1 MGLVFS
7 DEGNCIG
14 LSKVADTF
22 KLWNAENT
30 TASRLNTTLCL
41 LQYPQMAVLWCMVV
55 EMEMSNSGM

>member
-7 DEGNCIG
+7 DEGNC
-14 LSKVADTF
+14 K
-22 KLWNAENT
+22 WNAENT